1 MTGDLRHSAEVLM
14 ICAFGHAR
22 PPCINSGLTGPA
34 AYRAPVL
41 DFNRTQPPAMVSHGT
56 GKMCHRGQGLLWDLA
71 TRTAHG
77 SALRSSNMSL
87 RSLLATDAVPICT
100 CVRAAAIARRSL
112 TASRATEPRHDE
124 DELLDT
130 VCARMSSRS
139 HTVHGLDA
147 AFVSGERR
155 SAEKTGC
162 RASPGGPCR
171 RPDPRSRSSR
181 HDPPRS

>member
-1 MTGDLRHSAEVLM
+1 AARGWRRMCGCGEPNDGDAMTGDLRHSAEVLM

-71 TRTAHG
+71 TQTAHG

-100 CVRAAAIARRSL
+100 CVRAAAIARRRL
-112 TASRATEPRHDE
+112 TASRATEPRHE
-124 DELLDT
+124 RI
-130 VCARMSSRS
+130 ARYSLRS
-139 HTVHGLDA
+139 NEVLAHIHSMG
-147 AFVSGERR
+147 
-155 SAEKTGC
+155 
-162 RASPGGPCR
+162 
-171 RPDPRSRSSR
+171 
-181 HDPPRS
+181 

>member
-1 MTGDLRHSAEVLM
+1 MWRCVEPNDGHAMTGDLRHSAEVLM

-71 TRTAHG
+71 TQTAHG

-87 RSLLATDAVPICT
+87 RSLLATDAFKCKALWFQFALAYAP
-100 CVRAAAIARRSL
+100 RLLPDEWL
-112 TASRATEPRHDE
+112 TASRATKPRHDE

-130 VCARMSSRS
+130 VCARM
-139 HTVHGLDA
+139 
-147 AFVSGERR
+147 
-155 SAEKTGC
+155 
-162 RASPGGPCR
+162 
-171 RPDPRSRSSR
+171 RSSLTYIPWAR
-181 HDPPRS
+181 RRLR